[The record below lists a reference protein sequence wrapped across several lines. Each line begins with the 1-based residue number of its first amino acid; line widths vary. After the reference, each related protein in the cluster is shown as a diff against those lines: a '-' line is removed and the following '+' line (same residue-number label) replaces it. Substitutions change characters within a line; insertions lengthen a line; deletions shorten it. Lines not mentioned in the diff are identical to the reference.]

1 METKKIVALVCAGA
15 LVGAAAGVAGSFVST
30 QDTIKS
36 LEAELAMEKAK
47 APQVVEVVETVTE
60 VVEVPVNVTEYVEV
74 DNGNLSMVLDH
85 VYEMDG
91 DVEYLLDD
99 LDDDEVDMIVDRIVF
114 ANETKALAVAE
125 VKAEL
130 FDELDG
136 EEVNGTEL
144 DEDDM
149 ERLRIDDDADEV
161 VILEIDFEELDAEVM
176 VTGTFEQDDVKYSY
190 EAVVEIK
197 DGEVD
202 GMEIES
208 ISIEE

>member
-197 DGEVD
+197 DGEVED
-202 GMEIES
+202 FKRIEVS
-208 ISIEE
+208 EE